1 MFVCVARLTLQIP
14 ESGSLK
20 AKRQVLR
27 RITDRVK
34 ARFNVAVAEVDDQD
48 LWQKATLAL
57 AVVGNERR
65 HVDEQMEKVIHFVE
79 EMYVAPLISRQ
90 TEIMGFGD
98 TLYSPRAAPVAR
110 DEDEES
116 EEFEGGEGEE
126 EEEAGPEADV
136 EDLIAGMNRG
146 DRSMAEAEGMV
157 DWERRHEG
165 RESGRPALAASRSS
179 PPPERPSDPLEEAR
193 ARARSLRNPRDWEK
207 K

>member
-27 RITDRVK
+27 RVTERVK

-57 AVVGNERR
+57 AVVGNDRR
-65 HVDEQMEKVIHFVE
+65 HVDEQMEKIIHFVE

-98 TLYSPRAAPVAR
+98 TLYTAARPLSAAR
-110 DEDEES
+110 DEEEDS
-116 EEFEGGEGEE
+116 EADSFGEDA
-126 EEEAGPEADV
+126 EEAGPEADL
-136 EDLIAGMNRG
+136 EELIAGMGRG
-146 DRSMAEAEGMV
+146 DRSMAEAEGLV

-165 RESGRPALAASRSS
+165 RESGRHVASPERGGSS
-179 PPPERPSDPLEEAR
+179 PLDEAR
-193 ARARSLRNPRDWEK
+193 ARARALRNPRDWEK

>member
-48 LWQKATLAL
+48 LWQKATLAM

-65 HVDEQMEKVIHFVE
+65 HVDEQMEKIIHFVE

-90 TEIMGFGD
+90 TEIMGFGE
-98 TLYSPRAAPVAR
+98 TLYSPGRPLPAEQV
-110 DEDEES
+110 EES
-116 EEFEGGEGEE
+116 EEYEEGEGED
-126 EEEAGPEADV
+126 EEAGPEADV

-157 DWERRHEG
+157 DWERRHQGQEK
-165 RESGRPALAASRSS
+165 ESGRPASKAARPAG
-179 PPPERPSDPLEEAR
+179 PPSEPESLDDAR

>member
-48 LWQKATLAL
+48 LWQKASLAL
-57 AVVGNERR
+57 AVVGNDRR
-65 HVDEQMEKVIHFVE
+65 HVDEQMEKIIHFVE

-90 TEIMGFGD
+90 TEIMAFGD
-98 TLYSPRAAPVAR
+98 TLYAPERPPPAER

-116 EEFEGGEGEE
+116 EEFEEGG
-126 EEEAGPEADV
+126 EEAGPDV
-136 EDLIAGMNRG
+136 DLEELISGMGRG
-146 DRSMAEAEGMV
+146 DRSMAEAEGMG
-157 DWERRHEG
+157 DWERRHQG
-165 RESGRPALAASRSS
+165 RESGRPARST
-179 PPPERPSDPLEEAR
+179 ERPGSLEEAR
-193 ARARSLRNPRDWEK
+193 ARARGLRNPRDWEK

>member
-1 MFVCVARLTLQIP
+1 MFVGVARLTLQIP

-27 RITDRVK
+27 RVTDRLK

-48 LWQKATLAL
+48 LWQKATLGL
-57 AVVGNERR
+57 SVVGNDRR

-79 EMYVAPLISRQ
+79 EMYVAPLLSRQ

-98 TLYSPRAAPVAR
+98 TLYTPTRSAAVTR
-110 DEDEES
+110 DEEDEEAGDLDGD
-116 EEFEGGEGEE
+116 ED
-126 EEEAGPEADV
+126 EAGPEADL
-136 EDLIAGMNRG
+136 EELIAGMGRG

-157 DWERRHEG
+157 DWERRSARREG
-165 RESGRPALAASRSS
+165 GQPGITPQRRS
-179 PPPERPSDPLEEAR
+179 PLSDDDIR
-193 ARARSLRNPRDWEK
+193 ARARSLRNPREWEK

>member
-48 LWQKATLAL
+48 LWQKASLAL

-65 HVDEQMEKVIHFVE
+65 HVDEQMEKIIHFVE

-90 TEIMGFGD
+90 MEIMAFGD
-98 TLYSPRAAPVAR
+98 TLYSPGRPLPAER
-110 DEDEES
+110 DEDGEDESS
-116 EEFEGGEGEE
+116 EELVEG
-126 EEEAGPEADV
+126 EEEAGPEADL
-136 EDLIAGMNRG
+136 EELIAGMGRG

-165 RESGRPALAASRSS
+165 RESGRPARGM
-179 PPPERPSDPLEEAR
+179 ERQGPTSLEEAR